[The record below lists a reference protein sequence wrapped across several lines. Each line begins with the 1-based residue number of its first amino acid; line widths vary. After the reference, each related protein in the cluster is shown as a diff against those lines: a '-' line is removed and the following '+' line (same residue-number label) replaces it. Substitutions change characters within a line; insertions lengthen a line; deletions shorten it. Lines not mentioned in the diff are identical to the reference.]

1 MAALL
6 VALSVMA
13 VLMTAVMP
21 VWHHIAQREREEEWV
36 FRGRQYARAILLF
49 QRKAGPGVL
58 PPTVDILVEQH
69 FLRKKY
75 TDPIT
80 GKDFDLVYSS
90 QGAAQTPGQTPGQTR
105 PGPQTPGAQ
114 GATGASSSSTG
125 RSGGFTAP
133 AFTAPAFS
141 SAATPGGR
149 GGIMGVVSSSKAES
163 IRVIDGRSHYNE
175 IPFLFSAISAAPG
188 AANTANPGSNG
199 NTPGGARGNSNGRG
213 ANQGNAP
220 MGSAPPPGGGFSAPT
235 FSTPPFGSGNQSP
248 QSLPPRYPNGQP
260 VRP

>member
-21 VWHHIAQREREEEWV
+21 VWHHMAQREREEEWV

-90 QGAAQTPGQTPGQTR
+90 QAAGQAPGQTAGQTR
-105 PGPQTPGAQ
+105 PGSQTPGAQ
-114 GATGASSSSTG
+114 TATGSSSGIS
-125 RSGGFTAP
+125 SAFTAP
-133 AFTAPAFS
+133 AFTSPAFS
-141 SAATPGGR
+141 SATTPGGR

-199 NTPGGARGNSNGRG
+199 NTPGGAGRGNSNGRG
-213 ANQGNAP
+213 TNQGNAP
-220 MGSAPPPGGGFSAPT
+220 MGSTPPPGGGFSAPT